1 MDQRQLAD
9 ELRQGHCWRYVDELV
24 ACSGGQKQMKKDGE
38 EKKKKKMT
46 RIEIKEAI
54 DEIERCY
61 GIGKDVLKKCTAVS
75 APGVIAEL
83 AAEHGVNRD
92 KAQKLRAMAAKETGY
107 ASAELKSLYQQ
118 FRKAEFALTI
128 SHFVKLVSVPKGKV
142 RDKLTTETIENRWST
157 HWLQTEIVARLG
169 RRQVGGRKPN
179 VAMGDEAESEL
190 TQTLWSWNR
199 WMTFYLEANTELGP
213 DLSKAV
219 KSVQNKII
227 ELSDLLNVK

>member
-1 MDQRQLAD
+1 MLHSRCESKIKGTERPD
-9 ELRQGHCWRYVDELV
+9 
-24 ACSGGQKQMKKDGE
+24 MKKP
-38 EKKKKKMT
+38 MT
-46 RIEIKEAI
+46 RSKIEEAI
-54 DEIERCY
+54 SEIERCY
-61 GIGKDVLKKCTAVS
+61 GIGKDVLQKCKAVS
-75 APGVIAEL
+75 APGEIEKHAI
-83 AAEHGVNRD
+83 EHGVNRD

-107 ASAELKSLYQQ
+107 TAAELKSLYQQ
-118 FRKAEFALTI
+118 FRKARFALTI

-142 RDKLTTETIENRWST
+142 RDNLTTKAIENSWST
-157 HWLQTEIVARLG
+157 HRLQAEIVSLLG

-199 WMTFYLEANTELGP
+199 WLTFYLEANTELGP

-219 KSVQNKII
+219 KSLQEKIT